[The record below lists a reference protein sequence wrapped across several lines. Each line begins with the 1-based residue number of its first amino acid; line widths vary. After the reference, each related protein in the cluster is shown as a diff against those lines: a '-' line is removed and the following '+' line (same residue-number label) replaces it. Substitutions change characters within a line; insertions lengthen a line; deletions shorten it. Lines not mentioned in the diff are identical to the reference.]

1 MKAPPQVLA
10 ALQESIDIETT
21 LALQYL
27 LDQRD
32 VKRLGLDLADGLKQ
46 MHEQC
51 QEHLKHL
58 TSRLLFLEGAP
69 TITPTPAATHDSVT
83 EILNDAFAAEQA
95 AIARFSDLCKQCYD
109 AGDMS
114 NFHFYQ
120 HLAKWHREGD
130 DKFKGHVAWL
140 QKQLYQLK
148 KLGENDFIAVNAA
161 KD

>member
-1 MKAPPQVLA
+1 MKAPPQVMA
-10 ALQESIDIETT
+10 ALQESIHMEAT

-46 MHEQC
+46 LHEQC
-51 QEHLKHL
+51 EDHMKHL
-58 TSRLLFLEGAP
+58 VSRLLFLEGAP
-69 TITPTPAATHDSVT
+69 TIEPKPAATHDSVT
-83 EILNDAFAAEQA
+83 EILNDASAAEQA
-95 AIARFSDLCKQCYD
+95 AIARFSELCKQCYD

-120 HLAKWHREGD
+120 HLVKWHREGD

-140 QKQLYQLK
+140 QKQLYQVK
-148 KLGENDFIAVNAA
+148 KLGENDYIAVNAVG
-161 KD
+161 D

>member
-10 ALQESIDIETT
+10 GLQDAITIEAT
-21 LALQYL
+21 LMLQYL

-32 VKRLGLDLADGLKQ
+32 AKRLGLDLADGLKQ
-46 MHEQC
+46 LHDQC
-51 QEHLKHL
+51 EEHLKHL

-69 TITPTPAATHDSVT
+69 TIEPKPASTHDNVGDV
-83 EILNDAFAAEQA
+83 LNDAFVAEQD
-95 AIARFSDLCKQCYD
+95 AIARFSDLCKQCYE

-120 HLAKWHREGD
+120 HLVKWHREGD

-140 QKQLYQLK
+140 QKQLYQFK
-148 KLGENDFIAVNAA
+148 KLGENDFLAVNAV
-161 KD
+161 KG

>member
-10 ALQESIDIETT
+10 ALQESIDIEAT

-51 QEHLKHL
+51 QDHLKHL

-69 TITPTPAATHDSVT
+69 TITPKPAATHDSIT
-83 EILNDAFAAEQA
+83 EILNGAFAAETA
-95 AIARFSDLCKQCYD
+95 AIARFSELCKQCYE

-120 HLAKWHREGD
+120 HLVKWHREGD
-130 DKFKGHVAWL
+130 DKFKGHAAWL

-161 KD
+161 K

>member
-10 ALQESIDIETT
+10 ALQESVDIEAT

-32 VKRLGLDLADGLKQ
+32 VKRLGLNLADGLKQ
-46 MHEQC
+46 MYDQC

-69 TITPTPAATHDSVT
+69 TIGPKPAATHDSVT

-95 AIARFSDLCKQCYD
+95 AIARFSDFCRQCYD

-120 HLAKWHREGD
+120 HLVKWHREGD
-130 DKFKGHVAWL
+130 DKFSGHVAWL

-148 KLGENDFIAVNAA
+148 KLGENDFIAVNAER
-161 KD
+161 D

>member
-10 ALQESIDIETT
+10 ALQESIDIEAT

-140 QKQLYQLK
+140 QKQLYQLN

-161 KD
+161 Q

>member
-10 ALQESIDIETT
+10 ALQESIDIEAT

>member
-1 MKAPPQVLA
+1 MKGNPQVIA
-10 ALQESIDIETT
+10 GLQEAADLEASMM
-21 LALQYL
+21 LQYL

-32 VKRLGLDLADGLKQ
+32 AKRLGLALADGLKQ
-46 MHEQC
+46 LKEQC
-51 QEHLKHL
+51 EDHMKCLV
-58 TSRLLFLEGAP
+58 SRLLFLEGAP
-69 TITPTPAATHDSVT
+69 TIEPKAAATHDSVT

-95 AIARFSDLCKQCYD
+95 AIARFTDLCKQCYD
-109 AGDMS
+109 AGDIS

-148 KLGENDFIAVNAA
+148 KLGENDFLAINARTE
-161 KD
+161 

>member
-1 MKAPPQVLA
+1 MKGSPPVLEGLGE
-10 ALQESIDIETT
+10 ALNIEAS
-21 LALQYL
+21 LMLQYL

-46 MHEQC
+46 LHEQC
-51 QEHLKHL
+51 EDHMKHL
-58 TSRLLFLEGAP
+58 ASRLLFLEGAP
-69 TITPTPAATHDSVT
+69 TIEPKPAATHDSVAD
-83 EILNDAFAAEQA
+83 ILNDAFAAEQA
-95 AIARFSDLCKQCYD
+95 AIARFSDLCKQCYE

-120 HLAKWHREGD
+120 HLVKWHREGD

-161 KD
+161 K

>member
-10 ALQESIDIETT
+10 ALQESIDVEAT

-69 TITPTPAATHDSVT
+69 TIAPKPAATHDSVT

-95 AIARFSDLCKQCYD
+95 AVARFNELCKVCYET
-109 AGDMS
+109 GDMS

-120 HLAKWHREGD
+120 HLVKWHREGD

-161 KD
+161 K

>member
-1 MKAPPQVLA
+1 MKGSPPVMA
-10 ALQESIDIETT
+10 GLQQAIDLEGS

-46 MHEQC
+46 LHEQC
-51 QEHLKHL
+51 EDHLKHL
-58 TSRLLFLEGAP
+58 VSRLLFLEGAP
-69 TITPTPAATHDSVT
+69 TIGPKPAATHDSIT

-95 AIARFSDLCKQCYD
+95 AVAVFTDLCKQCYE

-120 HLAKWHREGD
+120 HLVKWHREGD

-148 KLGENDFIAVNAA
+148 KLGENDYIAVSAA
-161 KD
+161 K

>member
-1 MKAPPQVLA
+1 MKGNPQVIA
-10 ALQESIDIETT
+10 GLQEAANMEGSMM
-21 LALQYL
+21 LQYL

-46 MHEQC
+46 MKEQC
-51 QEHLKHL
+51 EDHMKCLL
-58 TSRLLFLEGAP
+58 SRVLFLEGAP
-69 TITPTPAATHDSVT
+69 TIELKPAATHDSVT
-83 EILNDAFAAEQA
+83 EILNDAIAAEQA
-95 AIARFSDLCKQCYD
+95 AIARFTDLCKQCYD

-120 HLAKWHREGD
+120 HLVKWHREGD

-148 KLGENDFIAVNAA
+148 KLGENDYIAVSAV

>member
-10 ALQESIDIETT
+10 GLQESIDLEAS

-51 QEHLKHL
+51 QEHLKRI

-69 TITPTPAATHDSVT
+69 TITPKPAATHDSVT
-83 EILNDAFAAEQA
+83 EILNDAFAAETA
-95 AIARFSDLCKQCYD
+95 AIARFSELCKQCYD

-120 HLAKWHREGD
+120 HLVKWHREGD
-130 DKFKGHVAWL
+130 DKFKGHAAWL

-161 KD
+161 K

>member
-1 MKAPPQVLA
+1 MKAPPQVSA
-10 ALQESIDIETT
+10 ALQESIDIEAT

-32 VKRLGLDLADGLKQ
+32 VKRLGLNLADGLKQ
-46 MHEQC
+46 LHEQC
-51 QEHLKHL
+51 QGHLKHL
-58 TSRLLFLEGAP
+58 ASRLLFLEGAP
-69 TITPTPAATHDSVT
+69 TITPKPAATHDSVT
-83 EILNDAFAAEQA
+83 EILNDAFGAEQA
-95 AIARFSDLCKQCYD
+95 AIARFSELCKQCYE

-120 HLAKWHREGD
+120 HLVKWHREGD

-161 KD
+161 K

>member
-1 MKAPPQVLA
+1 MKGSPPVMA
-10 ALQESIDIETT
+10 GLQQAVNVEST
-21 LALQYL
+21 LMLQYL

-32 VKRLGLDLADGLKQ
+32 AKRLGLDLAGGLKQ
-46 MHEQC
+46 LHDQC
-51 QEHLKHL
+51 EAHMRHLV
-58 TSRLLFLEGAP
+58 SRLLFLEGAP
-69 TITPTPAATHDSVT
+69 TIEPKPAATHDSVT

-95 AIARFSDLCKQCYD
+95 ALATFTDLCKQCYE

-120 HLAKWHREGD
+120 HLVKWHREGD

>member
-1 MKAPPQVLA
+1 MKGNPQVIDG
-10 ALQESIDIETT
+10 LQEAANMEGSMM
-21 LALQYL
+21 LQYL

-32 VKRLGLDLADGLKQ
+32 AKRLGLDVADGLKQ
-46 MHEQC
+46 MKEQC
-51 QEHLKHL
+51 EDHMKCLV
-58 TSRLLFLEGAP
+58 SRALFLEGAP
-69 TITPTPAATHDSVT
+69 TIELKPAATHDSAT
-83 EILNDAFAAEQA
+83 EILNDAFATEQA
-95 AIARFSDLCKQCYD
+95 AIARFTDLCKQCYD

-120 HLAKWHREGD
+120 HLVKWHREGD

-148 KLGENDFIAVNAA
+148 KLGENDYIAVNAV